1 MVRTHNIA
9 GYGLGVMYEIIDC
22 KRISEDE
29 HSALKGI
36 PGPHRGILCL
46 HGPECTA
53 SSELHHAQ
61 TVRQPAYRNLSPT
74 RRFSVLT
81 DRTSRTRSD
90 SIPAT
95 SLR

>member
-46 HGPECTA
+46 HGPERTA
-53 SSELHHAQ
+53 PSELHHAQ
-61 TVRQPAYRNLSPT
+61 TVRQPAYPQPVPYPQIFRLN
-74 RRFSVLT
+74 
-81 DRTSRTRSD
+81 
-90 SIPAT
+90 
-95 SLR
+95 